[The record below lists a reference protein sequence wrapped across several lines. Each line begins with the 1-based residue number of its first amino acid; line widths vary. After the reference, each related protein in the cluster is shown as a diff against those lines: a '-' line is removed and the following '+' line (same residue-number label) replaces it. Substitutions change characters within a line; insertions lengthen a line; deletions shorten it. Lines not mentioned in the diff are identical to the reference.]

1 MAWSNWS
8 VISDCI
14 RDSPDGEIAR
24 GMVSNSKY
32 IHAPTNKEML
42 NEQGERKVGLIH
54 IFPFFFFKTKLE
66 HIF

>member
-24 GMVSNSKY
+24 GMVSKY

-54 IFPFFFFKTKLE
+54 IFPFFFFLNQA
-66 HIF
+66 